1 MDKLGPPWEYIEPK
15 VFYSFAAIMGFIA
28 AILLILIIAF
38 FVNKFF
44 KYRHE
49 IKIARIQSGNLD
61 PMQTQAGAFLILR
74 RGIIIMLCGIN
85 VAFSALFDSPVP
97 LAFLPFTLGVA
108 YIIIYLM
115 HIRGIL
121 KLFPEN
127 GKKPVAVK
135 VEE

>member
-1 MDKLGPPWEYIEPK
+1 MENLGPPWQYIEPK
-15 VFYSFAAIMGFIA
+15 MFYTFAAIMGFIA
-28 AILLILIIAF
+28 AILIVLIIAF
-38 FVNKFF
+38 FINKFF

-74 RGIIIMLCGIN
+74 RGLVIMFCGIN
-85 VAFSALFDSPVP
+85 IGFSASLDSPVP
-97 LAFLPFTLGVA
+97 LAFLPFTLGLA
-108 YIIIYLM
+108 YIIIYFI

-127 GKKPVAVK
+127 GKKTVAAPV
-135 VEE
+135 ET